1 MNPVKKR
8 LPRDEQTVNS
18 VYQKRLRSPVAWVIF
33 TAITRVQMSKDAES
47 ESFEE
52 LAGERLL
59 VRIFD
64 GMNKTE

>member
-1 MNPVKKR
+1 MGYFHRNNKGSNV
-8 LPRDEQTVNS
+8 E
-18 VYQKRLRSPVAWVIF
+18 
-33 TAITRVQMSKDAES
+33 DAES

-52 LAGERLL
+52 LAGDRLL